1 MQSGIPKFELV
12 WREERQKFYVQWRE
26 GGQLKRISTGADDP
40 QAAKRFLADFLS
52 GWLTPTVEQ
61 KDNITIKEIID
72 IYTTHK
78 KKQNRDRYKNDSA
91 LSERFITRN
100 IQNLDWGTISALTPI
115 AQKWGDWY
123 PKQITR
129 AHCREFVR
137 SRTEDDGVSATTA
150 KKSFDILVAA
160 MNHARKDG
168 LLSIVPYI
176 EKPSEP
182 PPRDKWAKPY
192 EVQDLLKVLEKY
204 QHLHLFAML
213 ALHTLSRKRAIM
225 ELQWEQVDLDA
236 RRINFNPPGRVQ
248 TKKRRVH
255 VPINNSLLVALQK
268 AKETAVT
275 KHVIEFRG
283 QPCYEV
289 GRAFRNYARTVGL
302 GWITPHVLRHT
313 GATLMAQQ
321 GVSMWEIAG
330 IMGDRTDTVEKH
342 YLKHHPDY
350 LKDATSALDKI
361 YA

>member
-12 WREERQKFYVQWRE
+12 WREERNKFYIQWRE
-26 GGQLKRISTGADDP
+26 SGNLKRVSTGANDP
-40 QAAKRFLADFLS
+40 QAAKRFLADFLC
-52 GWLTPTVEQ
+52 GWLAPTVEE
-61 KDNITIKEIID
+61 KENITIKEIID
-72 IYTTHK
+72 IFITHK
-78 KKQNRDRYKNDSA
+78 KKQNRDRYKNDRTLDENFIRRNIRNLDIGITSA
-91 LSERFITRN
+91 LK
-100 IQNLDWGTISALTPI
+100 PI
-115 AQKWGDWY
+115 EKRWGDLH
-123 PKQITR
+123 PKQINR
-129 AHCREFVR
+129 LHCREFIR
-137 SRTEDDGVSATTA
+137 SRTEDDCASEATA
-150 KKSFDILVAA
+150 KKSLDIFVAA
-160 MNHARKDG
+160 MNHARKEG
-168 LLSIVPYI
+168 LLSIVPYV
-176 EKPSEP
+176 EKPSQP
-182 PPRDKWAKPY
+182 PPRDKWAKPD
-192 EVQDLLKVLEKY
+192 EVRELLKALKKY

-213 ALHTLSRKRAIM
+213 AMHTLSRKRAII

-236 RRINFNPPGRVQ
+236 RRINFNPPGRLQ

-283 QPCYEV
+283 QPCYEI
-289 GRAFRNYARTVGL
+289 GRAFRNYARSVNL

-350 LKDATSALDKI
+350 LKNATSALDKI